1 MSWLYWYTKY
11 KQYRDPRRS
20 LGDAIAK
27 LDPAA
32 AEVYKLNVTAS
43 LGDVA
48 RFISYTIQNNLMTAN
63 DWAAI
68 LDGTQIGVNF
78 AVSVLNSLPPDIA
91 ADIIMSPQLSADKTQ
106 AILYAMPFSD
116 LLVYILTRGAVSMT
130 LNTNVT
136 FTGVNRFNT
145 LNLNGYIYT
154 AGGQPHV
161 IIAREIYIPSAS
173 MLVKTPTGGAG
184 GGSGTATAGG
194 AGGGGLIIMCSR
206 LNNAGKISADGADG
220 SSPGD
225 TGSLAN
231 GNPGNS
237 GVFALVGTDAIGS
250 GGSGG
255 GPLIRRGRQQK
266 RWRGRLRVYINKCTY
281 FYGGAGGSSSVISYS
296 TYAALAE
303 TVKRAAVDWVLVN
316 VFKKSPT
323 TTTQFPNVYG
333 SGGGSGAYAAS
344 EGNGGGGG
352 GGGGEVIILCAN
364 FNNTG
369 IVSANGGKGG
379 VGRYKG
385 GGGGGGGGGVVYV
398 LYKNL
403 LSLGTLTA
411 QGGSGGIGIIG
422 WNGQPGT
429 AGTAKAVA
437 V

>member
-68 LDGTQIGVNF
+68 LDGTQIGVDF
-78 AVSVLNSLPPDIA
+78 VLSVLNSLPPDIA
-91 ADIIMSPQLSADKTQ
+91 ADIIKSPQLSADRTQ

-130 LNTNVT
+130 LNANVT

-220 SSPGD
+220 SSPGY
-225 TGSLAN
+225 TSSLAN

-255 GPLIRRGRQQK
+255 GYSYG
-266 RWRGRLRVYINKCTY
+266 GAGNKNGGGGGYAYTSTRHY

-403 LSLGTLTA
+403 ISLGMLTA
-411 QGGSGGIGIIG
+411 QGGSAGSAFIPIDYGS
-422 WNGQPGT
+422 PGT
-429 AGTAKAVA
+429 EGTAKAVA
-437 V
+437 I